1 MVDENNID
9 HKSHAFVV
17 HETQFDALARG
28 PITSTF
34 VDNFCQVLFL
44 VLLLLLFL
52 TSPSFFKATSI
63 TPTSQNLKKRRGREY
78 HALAN

>member
-17 HETQFDALARG
+17 HETQSDASTRG
-28 PITSTF
+28 PIISTF
-34 VDNFCQVLFL
+34 VDHFCQVLIL
-44 VLLLLLFL
+44 ILLLLLFL
-52 TSPSFFKATSI
+52 ASPSTFKATSI
-63 TPTSQNLKKRRGREY
+63 TPTSQNLKKRRGKED